1 MLLGKDSGNSGR
13 NPCSSSCSSDQI
25 PFALLSFLQAL
36 TVLNSDPHLK
46 KKAAEN
52 SMNRALSSIMEK
64 IRTKGRI
71 MQ

>member
-13 NPCSSSCSSDQI
+13 NPCCSSDQI